1 MSDVD
6 NLGIVPDFL
15 VNVYHIKTHSIFPSQ
30 SLSVGGVVKI
40 GHHRLNGRTVYSV
53 KLADNKRLSMQ
64 TMVESSSSVESLMDR
79 FPSSSYTTD
88 LADTYSEELHSY

>member
-1 MSDVD
+1 M
-6 NLGIVPDFL
+6 
-15 VNVYHIKTHSIFPSQ
+15 
-30 SLSVGGVVKI
+30 
-40 GHHRLNGRTVYSV
+40 YSV

-88 LADTYSEELHSY
+88 LADTSSEELHSY